1 MQTNSQH
8 TQEDQIDIIQII
20 FTILSQRI
28 LIVSSLIVF
37 TLIGIVYNYYQHD
50 VFQTNATILISE
62 DQSDPSSF
70 INNNEYQ
77 FLYNNKIENKD
88 QVSIFKSTL
97 ILNQIAEK
105 PPAQPTTARYF
116 GSPLV
121 GKE

>member
-37 TLIGIVYNYYQHD
+37 TLIGIVYNYYHHD

-70 INNNEYQ
+70 INGYIPNSGIVEPQ
-77 FLYNNKIENKD
+77 ITSMRLSSAAAICISP
-88 QVSIFKSTL
+88 VSELIIKSQEST
-97 ILNQIAEK
+97 
-105 PPAQPTTARYF
+105 
-116 GSPLV
+116 S
-121 GKE
+121 